1 MSGCDFA
8 LTQFENVSQAWRQP
22 GSTIKPF
29 IYSAALEKGFS
40 PGTEIDDAPLTDVIA
55 NGSGQVWN
63 PGNDDGRY
71 DGPVTMRTALKKSR
85 NLVSIRIL
93 QSITP
98 PYAQQFLAKFGF
110 EPERHPA
117 NQTMALGSGAVT
129 PLQMAGA
136 YTVFT
141 NNNKHEKPNQIQK
154 VADARGKVLFES
166 NP

>member
-40 PGTEIDDAPLTDVIA
+40 PGTVIDDAPLTDVIA

-98 PYAQQFLAKFGF
+98 PYAQQFLAKFGGG
-110 EPERHPA
+110 PGRRPA
-117 NQTMALGSGAVT
+117 GR
-129 PLQMAGA
+129 AGA
-136 YTVFT
+136 
-141 NNNKHEKPNQIQK
+141 
-154 VADARGKVLFES
+154 RGAGAGA
-166 NP
+166 PRRGAGAGT